1 MKPKT
6 TLKARAL
13 RYLSIREYSPKE
25 LARKLS
31 PHVDEGDDLAALIE
45 WLQKQGF
52 LSEERF
58 AEAFVRRRSARYGSG
73 RVLRELEM
81 HGVDEKTLDEAKSV
95 MSGDEFD
102 RALRIWRKKFGIKPA
117 DASEKA
123 KQIRFLMQRGFSGD
137 MVRRVLNWEEHD

>member
-31 PHVDEGDDLAALIE
+31 PYMEEGDDLVTLIE

-58 AEAFVRRRSARYGSG
+58 AEAFVRRRSARYGCG

-81 HGVDEKTLDEAKSV
+81 HGVDEKILDGAKNA
-95 MSGDEFD
+95 MSENEFD
-102 RALRIWRKKFGIKPA
+102 RALGIWRKKFGSKPA

-123 KQIRFLMQRGFSGD
+123 KQIRFLMQRGFSGEI
-137 MVRRVLNWEEHD
+137 VRRVLNGEEHE

>member
-1 MKPKT
+1 MKPT
-6 TLKARAL
+6 ATLKARAL

-31 PHVDEGDDLAALIE
+31 PYVEEGDDLAALMQ

-58 AEAFVRRRSARYGSG
+58 AEAFVRRRCSRYGSG

-81 HGVDEKTLDEAKSV
+81 HGVDEKTLEKAKGV
-95 MSGDEFD
+95 MSENEFD
-102 RALRIWRKKFGIKPA
+102 RALGIWRKKFGSKPV

-123 KQIRFLMQRGFSGD
+123 KQIRFLMQKGFSGD
-137 MVRRVLNWEEHD
+137 IVRRVLSWEERD

>member
-25 LARKLS
+25 LARKLA
-31 PHVDEGDDLAALIE
+31 PYVEEGDDLTDLMQ
-45 WLQKQGF
+45 WLDGNGF

-58 AEAFVRRRSARYGSG
+58 AEAFVRRRSERYGCG
-73 RVLRELEM
+73 RVLRELEL
-81 HGVDEKTLDEAKSV
+81 HDVGEATLQEAKNV
-95 MSGDEFD
+95 MSGNEFE
-102 RALRIWRKKFGIKPA
+102 RALRIWRKKFDSKPA

-137 MVRRVLNWEEHD
+137 IVRRVLSWEEPD

>member
-1 MKPKT
+1 MKPT
-6 TLKARAL
+6 ATLKARAL

-31 PHVDEGDDLAALIE
+31 PYVEEGDDLAALMQ
-45 WLQKQGF
+45 WLQMQGF

-58 AEAFVRRRSARYGSG
+58 AEAFVRRRCSRYGSG

-81 HGVDEKTLDEAKSV
+81 HGVDEKTLEEAKGV
-95 MSGDEFD
+95 MSENEFD
-102 RALRIWRKKFGIKPA
+102 RALGIWRKKFGSKPV

-123 KQIRFLMQRGFSGD
+123 KQIRFLMQKGFSGD
-137 MVRRVLNWEEHD
+137 IVRRVLSWEERD

>member
-31 PHVDEGDDLAALIE
+31 SYVEEGDDLAALME

-58 AEAFVRRRSARYGSG
+58 AEAFGS
-73 RVLRELEM
+73 VQHVMEV
-81 HGVDEKTLDEAKSV
+81 GVSFANSKCMAWMKKRWMKQKS
-95 MSGDEFD
+95 
-102 RALRIWRKKFGIKPA
+102 
-117 DASEKA
+117 
-123 KQIRFLMQRGFSGD
+123 
-137 MVRRVLNWEEHD
+137 

>member
-31 PHVDEGDDLAALIE
+31 SYGDDLVKLME

-58 AEAFVRRRSARYGSG
+58 AEAFVRKRSARYGSG

-81 HGVDEKTLDEAKSV
+81 HGVDEKTLDEAKGV
-95 MSGDEFD
+95 MSENEFD
-102 RALRIWRKKFGIKPA
+102 RALGVWRKKFGSKPA

-123 KQIRFLMQRGFSGD
+123 KQIRFLMQRGFTGD
-137 MVRRVLNWEEHD
+137 IIRRVLNREEHD